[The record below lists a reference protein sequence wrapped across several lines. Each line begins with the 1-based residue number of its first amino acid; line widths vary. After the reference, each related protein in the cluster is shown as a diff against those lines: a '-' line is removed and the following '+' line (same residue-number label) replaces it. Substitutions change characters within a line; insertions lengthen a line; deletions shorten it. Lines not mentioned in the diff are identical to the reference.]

1 MNSPAILDS
10 SRSSKSATDLSV
22 EAQQSLLI
30 GALESAM
37 DKVQA
42 ENHLRLVADMVE
54 FQGGGDPVKI
64 VSPVKQSSEQAQE
77 VPGPRKTP
85 GGQRNKGE
93 GHTQTSTE
101 VPVTQTKGTRGQKD
115 G

>member
-1 MNSPAILDS
+1 M
-10 SRSSKSATDLSV
+10 
-22 EAQQSLLI
+22 
-30 GALESAM
+30 
-37 DKVQA
+37 
-42 ENHLRLVADMVE
+42 
-54 FQGGGDPVKI
+54 
-64 VSPVKQSSEQAQE
+64 SPVKQSSEQAQE
-77 VPGPRKTP
+77 VPVPRKTP